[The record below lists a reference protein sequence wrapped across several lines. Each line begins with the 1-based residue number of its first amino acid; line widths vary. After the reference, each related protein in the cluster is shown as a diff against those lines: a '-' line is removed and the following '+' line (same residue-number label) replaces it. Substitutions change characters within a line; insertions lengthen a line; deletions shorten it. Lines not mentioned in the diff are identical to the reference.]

1 MHTAPAKSE
10 TWAPVFAPG
19 DFGSGAVAGTK
30 HRILIVEDD
39 FLVAGELEYA
49 LQSAG
54 FEVAGTA
61 SSASEA
67 IELARTQQPT
77 IAIMDIRLAGT
88 RDGVDT
94 ARRLMSDYV
103 VAGLLMT
110 PTNATFTEARD
121 AILAAASAFDA
132 DDMLVMAAA
141 FAGRGL
147 GSCAVSPTTSSR
159 TPRKR
164 ASSTAARSMSS
175 KVRSWTA

>member
-10 TWAPVFAPG
+10 TWAPVFSPG

-94 ARRLMSDYV
+94 AIDLFQNYGIRSIFATAHQDAATVGRATKAEPIGWLQKPYTM
-103 VAGLLMT
+103 ATLLRT
-110 PTNATFTEARD
+110 
-121 AILAAASAFDA
+121 IKAA
-132 DDMLVMAAA
+132 L
-141 FAGRGL
+141 
-147 GSCAVSPTTSSR
+147 
-159 TPRKR
+159 
-164 ASSTAARSMSS
+164 
-175 KVRSWTA
+175 